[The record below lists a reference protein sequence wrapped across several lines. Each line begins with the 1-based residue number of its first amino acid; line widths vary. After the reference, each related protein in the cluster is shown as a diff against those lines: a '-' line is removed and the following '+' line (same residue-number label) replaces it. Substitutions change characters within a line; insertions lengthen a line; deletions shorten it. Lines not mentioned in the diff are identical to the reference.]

1 MDEIIVQTIVINNKQ
16 LLQII
21 EIKVYVRIGVI
32 SNIAS
37 SSRSQWSPAVIY
49 HLRLLAGHFICS
61 QCSVSVR
68 ESCCPFHKIVMEISS
83 QNLGNLLLL
92 NDVTIEKLR
101 AMCKYF
107 LQALI
112 TGTSSALDSNDLE
125 RELSALSTFLLEAAK
140 QQSTVKALR
149 LATFMSKDS
158 VT

>member
-1 MDEIIVQTIVINNKQ
+1 
-16 LLQII
+16 
-21 EIKVYVRIGVI
+21 
-32 SNIAS
+32 
-37 SSRSQWSPAVIY
+37 
-49 HLRLLAGHFICS
+49 
-61 QCSVSVR
+61 
-68 ESCCPFHKIVMEISS
+68 MEISS
-83 QNLGNLLLL
+83 QNLGKLHLL

-140 QQSTVKALR
+140 QQCTVKALR

>member
-1 MDEIIVQTIVINNKQ
+1 
-16 LLQII
+16 
-21 EIKVYVRIGVI
+21 
-32 SNIAS
+32 
-37 SSRSQWSPAVIY
+37 
-49 HLRLLAGHFICS
+49 
-61 QCSVSVR
+61 
-68 ESCCPFHKIVMEISS
+68 MEISS

>member
-1 MDEIIVQTIVINNKQ
+1 
-16 LLQII
+16 
-21 EIKVYVRIGVI
+21 
-32 SNIAS
+32 
-37 SSRSQWSPAVIY
+37 
-49 HLRLLAGHFICS
+49 
-61 QCSVSVR
+61 
-68 ESCCPFHKIVMEISS
+68 MEISS

-125 RELSALSTFLLEAAK
+125 RELSALSTFLLEVAK